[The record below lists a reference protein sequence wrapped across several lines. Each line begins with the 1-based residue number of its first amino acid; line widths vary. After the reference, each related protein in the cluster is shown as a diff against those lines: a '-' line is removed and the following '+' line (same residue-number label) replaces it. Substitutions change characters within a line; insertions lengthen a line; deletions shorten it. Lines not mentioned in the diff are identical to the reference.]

1 MALGVGEATG
11 AVSVLNAIPTM
22 IGGAV
27 GIELRV
33 RAQAWVGEHVKSLEG
48 YSIVY
53 GRKRSIEAR
62 ILKAVASSVGEIVGQ
77 EPRFRVVVESEVP
90 VASGLKSSS
99 SLVVSMIR
107 ALLDAMGF
115 GGSCEEAALAGVK
128 ASKMARITVT
138 GAYDDHLAVA
148 CSGVFITDNRYLK
161 VLRVYEP
168 EKYHVA
174 IWLPNHAYEAS
185 TRDPSVF
192 RKYARPYAIAAELAL
207 KGDWLKAMALN
218 GVLTS
223 LVTGVGLEAVERALL
238 SEHVIAAGVSGKGPA
253 VFAVTRDPGIIQ
265 EIWGDL
271 GGVTIVTALKNG
283 GSHGSSRYA

>member
-1 MALGVGEATG
+1 MTLGVGEATG

-128 ASKMARITVT
+128 ASKRARITVT
-138 GAYDDHLAVA
+138 GAYDDL
-148 CSGVFITDNRYLK
+148 
-161 VLRVYEP
+161 
-168 EKYHVA
+168 
-174 IWLPNHAYEAS
+174 
-185 TRDPSVF
+185 
-192 RKYARPYAIAAELAL
+192 
-207 KGDWLKAMALN
+207 
-218 GVLTS
+218 S
-223 LVTGVGLEAVERALL
+223 LI
-238 SEHVIAAGVSGKGPA
+238 HI
-253 VFAVTRDPGIIQ
+253 
-265 EIWGDL
+265 
-271 GGVTIVTALKNG
+271 
-283 GSHGSSRYA
+283 